1 LLRQAVQK
9 QASQGREH
17 DQDGSNIY
25 GNKRA
30 IGFAL
35 ATDLLDL
42 IPLEVVKL

>member
-1 LLRQAVQK
+1 VVQK

-25 GNKRA
+25 GKKRA

-35 ATDLLDL
+35 TTDLLVL
-42 IPLEVVKL
+42 IPLEVIKL